1 MMELFRTILLR
12 VTLAGAASSLAL
24 SVAKDSALKEIVRI
38 AAGLLMALALLQPL
52 AGLRLT
58 DLTRQADTAVG
69 GLSIPELEAQN
80 RQTTLNAMGAAV
92 AGALEQRA
100 AQIGIECTV
109 MVTMATDGDGLLQ
122 TDHVTVF
129 YRPKDAARLSELQE
143 LILKESGVPIERQE
157 MIEK

>member
-52 AGLRLT
+52 SGLRLI
-58 DLTRQADTAVG
+58 DLARRADTAAGDV
-69 GLSIPELEAQN
+69 SIAELEAQN

-92 AGALEQRA
+92 ASALEQRA
-100 AQIGIECTV
+100 SEIGIECTV
-109 MVTMATDGDGLLQ
+109 LVTMATDEDGLLQ

-129 YRPKDAARLSELQE
+129 YRKKDAARLAELQE
-143 LILKESGVPIERQE
+143 LILKESGVPADRQE
-157 MIEK
+157 LIEK

>member
-24 SVAKDSALKEIVRI
+24 SVAKDSALREIVRI

-58 DLTRQADTAVG
+58 DLARQADSAAG
-69 GLSIPELEAQN
+69 EISIPELEAQN

-92 AGALEQRA
+92 ASALEERA
-100 AQIGIECTV
+100 SAIGIECTV
-109 MVTMATDGDGLLQ
+109 LVTMATDKDGLLQ
-122 TDHVTVF
+122 TDRVTVF
-129 YRPKDAARLSELQE
+129 YRKKDAPRLAELQE
-143 LILKESGVPIERQE
+143 LILKESGVPADRQE
-157 MIEK
+157 LIEK